1 MIDGYLLEQLL
12 SFYRTGT
19 LSAAAEELHISQP
32 ALSQSMKK
40 IESMIGVPLFNRS
53 QNKTS
58 FNENGLLLIDYAQKI
73 TELQEEMLEAVR
85 HQAKHSSKLHL
96 ASIAPAPRDAVLEQ
110 AAAFQL
116 EITSELLTDEKQMIT
131 DLLNDKYDLAIA
143 SHIPVNNLLAAVP
156 FFDETLYIQ
165 VPIEHPLAKYDA
177 VTFADLAGQN
187 ILILMDIGFWMDLV
201 KTEIPS
207 ANFLYMDDNQAFT
220 EIASEGEFPH
230 FITDITDLS
239 RAAEHKKIIP
249 IHEDKAKATFYFV
262 FKKENRLKWD
272 KLIERCRLASNQN

>member
-1 MIDGYLLEQLL
+1 MIDSYLLEQLL
-12 SFYRTGT
+12 AFYRTGT

-40 IESMIGVPLFNRS
+40 IESMIGAPLFNRS

-58 FNENGLLLIDYAQKI
+58 FNENGLLLVDYAQKV
-73 TELQEEMLEAVR
+73 TDLQKEMIDAVR
-85 HQAKHSSKLHL
+85 RQANYSSKLHF

-110 AAAFQL
+110 AAAFRL
-116 EITSELLTDEKQMIT
+116 EAVSKLLADEKQMIA

-143 SHIPVNNLLAAVP
+143 SRIPDNRLLAAVP

-165 VPIEHPLAKYDA
+165 VPLEHSLAKYD
-177 VTFADLAGQN
+177 TISFADLAGQN

-207 ANFLYMDDNQAFT
+207 ANFLYMEDNQAFT
-220 EIASEGEFPH
+220 EVASAGEFPH
-230 FITDITDLS
+230 FVTDITDLG

-249 IHEDKAKATFYFV
+249 IREDKAKVTFYFV

-272 KLIERCRLASNQN
+272 KLIERCRSASERK